1 MSRLALPLAMVLSL
15 SACASTYRPIVD
27 SAVSPAKYEQDL
39 SECQAYAGS
48 DSAPIA
54 VAVIGGVVGL
64 AFSALL
70 VAGSGV
76 SGHSVQRFGAAMGA
90 ISGGLGAVN
99 QQKSIVARCMV
110 GRGYSVLQ

>member
-1 MSRLALPLAMVLSL
+1 MRKIALSMALVLTM
-15 SACASTYRPIVD
+15 SACASTYRPVVD
-27 SAVSPAKYEQDL
+27 SSVSPAGYEKDL
-39 SECQAYAGS
+39 SECRAYAGS

-54 VAVIGGVVGL
+54 VAVIGGVIGL
-64 AFSALL
+64 AFGALL

-99 QQKSIVARCMV
+99 QQKQIVARCMA